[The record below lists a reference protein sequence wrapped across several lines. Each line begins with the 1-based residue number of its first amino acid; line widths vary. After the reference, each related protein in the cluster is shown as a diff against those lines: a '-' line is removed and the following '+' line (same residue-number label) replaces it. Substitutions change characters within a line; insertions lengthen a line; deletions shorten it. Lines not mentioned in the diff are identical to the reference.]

1 MWMRVLGIDPGSAIT
16 GFGVV
21 DRDDG
26 ISRLVAAGVI
36 RADRR
41 AALAERLLSIHT
53 RLCDLIRE
61 HCPDTISLERN
72 FVAENVQSAFR
83 LGEARAIALL
93 AAAQNRL
100 TLFEY
105 APAEVKLTV
114 AGYGRADKQQVKFV
128 VRRSLGLTEAEPIA
142 DDASDAIALALCH
155 LATSRFG
162 PASAALGQRRR

>member
-1 MWMRVLGIDPGSAIT
+1 MRVLGIDPGSAVT

-21 DRDDG
+21 DRDHG

-36 RADRR
+36 RARR
-41 AALAERLLSIHT
+41 GAGRAQRLLNIHSH
-53 RLCDLIRE
+53 LCDLIRE
-61 HCPDTISLERN
+61 HCPDSISLERS

-100 TLFEY
+100 SLFEY

-114 AGYGRADKQQVKFV
+114 TGYGRADKAQVKFV
-128 VRRSLGLTEAEPIA
+128 VRRSLNLAETEAIA
-142 DDASDAIALALCH
+142 DDASDAIAIALCH
-155 LATSRFG
+155 LAAFRYQ
-162 PASAALGQRRR
+162 PRLAAQKEERRR